1 MGAYEVGATP
11 PGAGTSTTITYLYDN
26 LYRLTNAT
34 YSTGDVFT
42 YTYDAVGNR
51 LTQTTITN
59 TTVYTYDIANRLVN
73 VGGVAQTWDNNG
85 SAPCDVGA
93 YEVAGLFKFALTET
107 C

>member
-1 MGAYEVGATP
+1 MRAAT
-11 PGAGTSTTITYLYDN
+11 GESFD
-26 LYRLTNAT
+26 
-34 YSTGDVFT
+34 

-59 TTVYTYDIANRLVN
+59 TTVYTYDDANRLIN

-93 YEVAGLFKFALTET
+93 YEVGGLSSLRSRRLADILSAEIAAVRRACRREMTI
-107 C
+107 